1 MTRLLITLGNAYR
14 GDDGLGPAVAES
26 IRHRLPADVTL
37 IEHGGDCSKLLQL
50 WAGTR
55 AVVVVDALVSGSP
68 PGTLLRVD
76 PFDCG
81 LPRFR
86 SSSTHALGLSEAIRL
101 ADELRMLPNSLV
113 VYGVEAADFEL
124 GKGLSPAV
132 ADAVELL
139 TERVLEEFR
148 GA

>member
-26 IRHRLPADVTL
+26 IRHRLPKDVTL
-37 IEHGGDCSKLLQL
+37 IEHNGDCSKLLQL
-50 WAGTR
+50 WAGAR
-55 AVVVVDALVSGSP
+55 EVVLVDALVSGSP
-68 PGTLLRVD
+68 PGTLLRID

-86 SSSTHALGLSEAIRL
+86 SSSTHALGISEAIRL
-101 ADELRMLPNSLV
+101 AGELRMLPDSLV
-113 VYGVEAADFEL
+113 VYGVEAASFDL

-132 ADAVELL
+132 ASALELL
-139 TERVLEEFR
+139 AERVLREFR
-148 GA
+148 GV